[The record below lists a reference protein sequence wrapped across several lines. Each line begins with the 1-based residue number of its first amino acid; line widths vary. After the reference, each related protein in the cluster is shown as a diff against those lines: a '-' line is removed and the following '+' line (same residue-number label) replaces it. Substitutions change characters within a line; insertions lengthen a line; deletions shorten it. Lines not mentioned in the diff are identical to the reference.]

1 MSTHKDAATTANY
14 DKMVNTPV
22 ARLVTRL
29 AVPTI
34 ISMMVTTI
42 YSMADTYFVGKLGN
56 SASGAVGVVF
66 GLMAINQAVGF
77 MFGHGAGSIVA
88 RRLGGKDTEN
98 ATRYTSVSFFA
109 ALLAGACVTVFGLI
123 FITPLMKFLGSTET
137 ILPYAEDYGRFI
149 LMAAPIFMGSFVLNN
164 ILRYEGKAY
173 LSMIGLT
180 IGGIINI
187 ALDPVCIFVFDLG
200 IAGAGISTALSQ
212 CVSFSILLSMFLRGK
227 TQSKISLTTA
237 CANVSMVILIMQTG
251 FPSFLRQGLT
261 SISTMILNSMAG
273 NYGDEAVAAMS
284 IVNRICFFIFAVGL
298 GIGQGFQPVAAFN
311 YGAKKYGR
319 VKKAFYFT
327 WMAGEVLLGILAII
341 GIILSGNLVGIF
353 RDDKSV
359 IEIGT
364 VALRYQLLALFVQ
377 PFSICVSML
386 FQSVGENKKAAFVSL
401 LRSGACFIPL
411 LLLFSN
417 LFGLLGIQIAQPAA
431 DVLTFLLTLPIG
443 VSYMIKLK
451 RLEQEMFTPN

>member
-1 MSTHKDAATTANY
+1 MSTHKDAAATANY

-66 GLMAINQAVGF
+66 GLMAINQAIGF

-123 FITPLMKFLGSTET
+123 FITPLMKFLGSTKT
-137 ILPYAEDYGRFI
+137 ILPYAKDYGRFI

-200 IAGAGISTALSQ
+200 IVGAGISTALSQ
-212 CVSFSILLSMFLRGK
+212 CVSFLILLSMFLRGK
-227 TQSKISLTTA
+227 TQSKISFATA

-341 GIILSGNLVGIF
+341 GIILSGYLVGVF

-417 LFGLLGIQIAQPAA
+417 WFGLFGIQIAQPAA

-451 RLEQEMFTPN
+451 QLEQAMFTPK

>member
-1 MSTHKDAATTANY
+1 MSTHKDAAATANY

-66 GLMAINQAVGF
+66 GLMAINQAIGF

-123 FITPLMKFLGSTET
+123 FITPLMKFLGSTKT
-137 ILPYAEDYGRFI
+137 ILPYAKDYGRFI

-212 CVSFSILLSMFLRGK
+212 CVSFLILLSMFLRGK
-227 TQSKISLTTA
+227 TQSKISFATA

-341 GIILSGNLVGIF
+341 GIILSGYLVGVF

-364 VALRYQLLALFVQ
+364 IALRYQLLALFVQ

-417 LFGLLGIQIAQPAA
+417 WFGLFGIQIAQPAA
-431 DVLTFLLTLPIG
+431 DVFTFLLTLPIG

-451 RLEQEMFTPN
+451 RLEQEMLTSE

>member
-1 MSTHKDAATTANY
+1 MSTHKDAAATANY

-66 GLMAINQAVGF
+66 GLMAINQAIGF

-123 FITPLMKFLGSTET
+123 FITPLMKFLGSTKT
-137 ILPYAEDYGRFI
+137 ILPYAKDYGRFI

-212 CVSFSILLSMFLRGK
+212 CVSFLILLSMFLRGK
-227 TQSKISLTTA
+227 TQSKISFATA

-341 GIILSGNLVGIF
+341 GIILSGYLVGVF

-417 LFGLLGIQIAQPAA
+417 WFGLFGIQIAQPAA

-451 RLEQEMFTPN
+451 QLEQAMFTPK

>member
-1 MSTHKDAATTANY
+1 MSTHKDAAGAANY

-22 ARLVTRL
+22 AKLVTRL

-88 RRLGGKDTEN
+88 RRLGEKDPEN

-109 ALLAGACVTVFGLI
+109 SLLAGACVTVFGLI
-123 FITPLMKFLGSTET
+123 FITPLMKLLGSTET
-137 ILPYAEDYGRFI
+137 ILPYAKSYGRFI
-149 LMAAPIFMGSFVLNN
+149 LMAAPVSMGSFVLNN

-187 ALDPVCIFVFDLG
+187 ALDPICIFVFDLG

-212 CVSFSILLSMFLRGK
+212 CVSFLILLSMFLRGK
-227 TQSKISLTTA
+227 TQSKISLATA
-237 CANVSMVILIMQTG
+237 CANVGMVILVIQTG

-319 VKKAFYFT
+319 VRKAFYFT

-353 RDDKSV
+353 RDDKRV

-377 PFSICVSML
+377 PFSICTSML

-401 LRSGACFIPL
+401 LRSGAFFIPL

-417 LFGLLGIQIAQPAA
+417 LFGLFGIQIAQPAA
-431 DVLTFLLTLPIG
+431 DLLTFLLTLPIG
-443 VSYMIKLK
+443 VLYMLKLK
-451 RLEQEMFTPN
+451 RLEQGAD

>member
-1 MSTHKDAATTANY
+1 MSTHKDATATANY

-22 ARLVTRL
+22 ARLVIRL

-66 GLMAINQAVGF
+66 GLMAINQAIGF

-123 FITPLMKFLGSTET
+123 FITPLMKFLGSTKT
-137 ILPYAEDYGRFI
+137 ILPYAKDYGRFI

-212 CVSFSILLSMFLRGK
+212 CVSFLILLSMFLRGK
-227 TQSKISLTTA
+227 TQSKISFATA

-261 SISTMILNSMAG
+261 SVSTMILNSMAG

-341 GIILSGNLVGIF
+341 GIILSGYLVGVF

-417 LFGLLGIQIAQPAA
+417 WFGLFGIQIAQPAA

-451 RLEQEMFTPN
+451 QAMFTPK

>member
-1 MSTHKDAATTANY
+1 MGTHQDAAGTANY
-14 DKMVNTPV
+14 EKMVNTPV

-29 AVPTI
+29 AIPTI

-88 RRLGGKDTEN
+88 RRLGERDPEN
-98 ATRYTSVSFFA
+98 ATKYTSVSFFA
-109 ALLAGACVTVFGLI
+109 SLLAGVCVTAFGLI
-123 FITPLMKFLGSTET
+123 FITPLMKLLGSTET
-137 ILPYAEDYGRFI
+137 ILPYAKDYGRFI
-149 LMAAPIFMGSFVLNN
+149 LMAAPVSMGSFVLNN

-187 ALDPVCIFVFDLG
+187 ALDPVCIFIFDLG

-212 CVSFSILLSMFLRGK
+212 CVSFLILLSMFLRGK

-237 CANVSMVILIMQTG
+237 CANVGMVILVMQTG

-261 SISTMILNSMAG
+261 SVSTMILNSMAG

-311 YGAKKYGR
+311 YGAKRFER
-319 VKKAFYFT
+319 VRKAFYFT
-327 WMAGEVLLGILAII
+327 WAAGEVLLGILAII

-377 PFSICVSML
+377 PFSICTSML

-417 LFGLLGIQIAQPAA
+417 LFGLFGIQIAQPAA
-431 DVLTFLLTLPIG
+431 DLLTFLLTLPIG

-451 RLEQEMFTPN
+451 RLEADDYE

>member
-1 MSTHKDAATTANY
+1 MSTHKDAAATANY

-22 ARLVTRL
+22 ARLVIRL

-66 GLMAINQAVGF
+66 GLMAINQAIGF

-88 RRLGGKDTEN
+88 RRLGEKDPEN

-123 FITPLMKFLGSTET
+123 FITPLMKFLGSTNT
-137 ILPYAEDYGRFI
+137 ILPYAKDYGRFI

-212 CVSFSILLSMFLRGK
+212 CVSFLILLSMFLRGK
-227 TQSKISLTTA
+227 TQSKISLATA

-261 SISTMILNSMAG
+261 SISTMVLNSMAG

-341 GIILSGNLVGIF
+341 GIILSGYLVGVF

-417 LFGLLGIQIAQPAA
+417 WFGLFGIQIAQPAA

-451 RLEQEMFTPN
+451 RLEQEMSASE

>member
-1 MSTHKDAATTANY
+1 
-14 DKMVNTPV
+14 
-22 ARLVTRL
+22 
-29 AVPTI
+29 
-34 ISMMVTTI
+34 
-42 YSMADTYFVGKLGN
+42 
-56 SASGAVGVVF
+56 
-66 GLMAINQAVGF
+66 
-77 MFGHGAGSIVA
+77 
-88 RRLGGKDTEN
+88 
-98 ATRYTSVSFFA
+98 
-109 ALLAGACVTVFGLI
+109 
-123 FITPLMKFLGSTET
+123 
-137 ILPYAEDYGRFI
+137 
-149 LMAAPIFMGSFVLNN
+149 
-164 ILRYEGKAY
+164 
-173 LSMIGLT
+173 
-180 IGGIINI
+180 
-187 ALDPVCIFVFDLG
+187 
-200 IAGAGISTALSQ
+200 
-212 CVSFSILLSMFLRGK
+212 
-227 TQSKISLTTA
+227 
-237 CANVSMVILIMQTG
+237 
-251 FPSFLRQGLT
+251 
-261 SISTMILNSMAG
+261 TMILNSMAG

-327 WMAGEVLLGILAII
+327 WMAGEALLGILAII
-341 GIILSGNLVGIF
+341 GIILSGYLVGVF

-417 LFGLLGIQIAQPAA
+417 LFGLFGIQIAQPAA
-431 DVLTFLLTLPIG
+431 DVLTFVLTLPIG

-451 RLEQEMFTPN
+451 RLEQELFTLE

>member
-1 MSTHKDAATTANY
+1 MNKDDKEAASAAHY

-22 ARLVTRL
+22 AKLVTKL
-29 AVPTI
+29 AIPTI

-66 GLMAINQAVGF
+66 GLMAINQALGF

-88 RRLGGKDTEN
+88 RRLGDKDADN

-109 ALLAGACVTVFGLI
+109 AIIAGIAVTVLGLC
-123 FITPLMKFLGSTET
+123 FITPLMKVLGSTDT
-137 ILPYAEDYGRFI
+137 ILPYAKDYGKYI
-149 LMAAPIFMGSFVLNN
+149 LMAAPVTMGSFVLNN

-180 IGGIINI
+180 LGGIINI
-187 ALDPVCIFVFDLG
+187 ALDPICIFVFNLG
-200 IAGAGISTALSQ
+200 IAGAGISTAVSQ
-212 CVSFSILLSMFLRGK
+212 CISFLILLSMFLMGK
-227 TQSKISLTTA
+227 TQSKISLTIA
-237 CANVSMVILIMQTG
+237 CANVGMVILVMKTG
-251 FPSFLRQGLT
+251 FPSLLRQGLT
-261 SISTMILNSMAG
+261 SVSTMVLNGMAG

-298 GIGQGFQPVAAFN
+298 GIGQGFQPVSAFN
-311 YGAKKYGR
+311 YGAGKYER

-327 WMAGEVLLGILAII
+327 WVSSEVILGILAII

-353 RDDKSV
+353 RDDAAV

-364 VALRYQLLALFVQ
+364 VALRYQMMALFIQ
-377 PFSICVSML
+377 PISICTSML
-386 FQSVGENKKAAFVSL
+386 FQSVGENKKASYVSM
-401 LRSGACFIPL
+401 LRSGVCFIPIL
-411 LLLFSN
+411 IIFSYA
-417 LFGLLGIQIAQPAA
+417 FGLFGIQIAQPVA
-431 DVLTFLLTLPIG
+431 DVFTFFLTMPLGL
-443 VSYMIKLK
+443 SYIHKLGNMNNK
-451 RLEQEMFTPN
+451 NT